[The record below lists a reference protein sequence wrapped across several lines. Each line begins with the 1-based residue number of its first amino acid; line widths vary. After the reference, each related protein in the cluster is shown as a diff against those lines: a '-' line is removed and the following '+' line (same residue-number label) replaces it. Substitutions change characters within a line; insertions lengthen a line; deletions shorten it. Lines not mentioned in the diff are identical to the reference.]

1 MAITVSQN
9 QAGTQTTT
17 ASGSYSVAATSFTPA
32 SGDLMLA
39 YVGIF
44 DCLTGSAS
52 CTGGD
57 VTWTKLLDEDGSG
70 GLRDGF
76 AFGATATA
84 ATAVVVSCG
93 YSASATG
100 GYAFIRAFAI
110 QGHGGFGTVTSTF
123 VETNSS
129 LVVGTIPHGASSA
142 IFAGHVSSQPDS
154 ILPTTFTGAGSLSS
168 LSVAGGTLAHYVAH
182 NLDIGASGTASVQWG
197 TVPGTLVARRRL
209 MLIEVLPTATV
220 TFNYN
225 LLEHRV
231 MRGAGRGLMRGVA

>member
-17 ASGSYSVAATSFTPA
+17 ASGSYSVSATSFTPA

-44 DCLTGSAS
+44 DCLTGSAV

-57 VTWTKLLDEDGSG
+57 VTWTKILDEDGSG

-110 QGHGGFGTVTSTF
+110 QGHGGFGSAVSTF

-129 LVVGTIPHGASSA
+129 FIVGTIPNSASSA
-142 IFAGHVSSQPDS
+142 IFAAHVSSQVDPV
-154 ILPTTFTGAGSLSS
+154 LPATFTGAGSLSS
-168 LSVAGGTLAHYVAH
+168 AVAGGTVALYVAH

-197 TVPGTLVARRRL
+197 TNPNTLVARRRL
-209 MLIEVLPTATV
+209 LLVEVLPSATV

-231 MRGAGRGLMRGVA
+231 MRGAGRGVMRGVA

>member
-17 ASGSYSVAATSFTPA
+17 ASGSYSVSATSFTPA

-39 YVGIF
+39 YVTIF
-44 DCLTGSAS
+44 DCLTGSAV

-57 VTWTKLLDEDGSG
+57 VTWTKLLDEDGD
-70 GLRDGF
+70 GLRDSF

-84 ATAVVVSCG
+84 ATAVVVSVG

-100 GYAFIRAFAI
+100 GWAYVRALAI
-110 QGHGGFGTVTSTF
+110 QGHGGFGTVTSTAAN
-123 VETNSS
+123 TNTT
-129 LVVGTIPHGASSA
+129 LIIGTIPNSASSA
-142 IFAGHVSSQPDS
+142 IFAGYGATQPDGN
-154 ILPTTFTGAGSLSS
+154 LPTTFTGAGSMST
-168 LSVAGGTLAHYVAH
+168 VAGGGTVSLNIAY
-182 NLDIGASGTASVQWG
+182 NLDIGASGTASIQWG
-197 TVPGTLVARRRL
+197 VTPGGTTVSRRRL
-209 MLIEVLPTATV
+209 LMVEVLPSATV

>member
-39 YVGIF
+39 YVVVF
-44 DCLTGSAS
+44 DALTASAT

-57 VTWTKLLDEDGSG
+57 VTWTKLLDEDGD
-70 GLRDGF
+70 GLRDCF

-84 ATAVVVSCG
+84 ATAVVVSVG

-100 GYAFIRAFAI
+100 GWAYVRALAL
-110 QGHGGFGTVTSTF
+110 QGHGGFGTVTSTAAN
-123 VETNSS
+123 TNTT
-129 LVVGTIPHGASSA
+129 LIVGTIPNAASSA
-142 IFAGHVSSQPDS
+142 VFAGYGATQPDGN
-154 ILPTTFTGAGSLSS
+154 LPTTFTGAGSMSTQ
-168 LSVAGGTLAHYVAH
+168 VAGGTVSLNISY
-182 NLDIGASGTASVQWG
+182 NLNVGASGTATIQWG
-197 TVPGTLVARRRL
+197 QNPGTTVSRRRL
-209 MLIEVLPTATV
+209 LLVEVLPSATV